1 MSKPVFVG
9 FLETQPIDW
18 TLVTAELYSCYII
31 VDVVLPYESLE
42 SVQTHPR
49 LDRRLLT
56 IAAIIF
62 SIALRIWWC
71 LLNATTLLTI
81 FCCRFPF
88 WPYARLIFNCWLVL
102 PYFSGASY
110 VYQRYVR
117 PRFVNQQTVN
127 LWYLPHDR
135 DLLSRPDDILSAA
148 ERYIEQNGPEEFEK
162 LINKVRII
170 FLKTHKRA
178 N

>member
-1 MSKPVFVG
+1 M
-9 FLETQPIDW
+9 
-18 TLVTAELYSCYII
+18 
-31 VDVVLPYESLE
+31 
-42 SVQTHPR
+42 
-49 LDRRLLT
+49 
-56 IAAIIF
+56 
-62 SIALRIWWC
+62 
-71 LLNATTLLTI
+71 
-81 FCCRFPF
+81 
-88 WPYARLIFNCWLVL
+88 
-102 PYFSGASY
+102 
-110 VYQRYVR
+110 
-117 PRFVNQQTVN
+117 NQQTVN